1 MKQLLR
7 RLNLKYNIATKKLI
21 HRLEFPDE
29 HISETPGR
37 VNTYET
43 HTCENVTK
51 KMSTEIG
58 SEIGGSGG
66 E

>member
-37 VNTYET
+37 VNIIR
-43 HTCENVTK
+43 HTRVKKLTKNVK
-51 KMSTEIG
+51 RNWI
-58 SEIGGSGG
+58 
-66 E
+66 

>member
-7 RLNLKYNIATKKLI
+7 SLNLKYNIATKKLI

-37 VNTYET
+37 VSRHALDSWCSEQK
-43 HTCENVTK
+43 V
-51 KMSTEIG
+51 STEIG
-58 SEIGGSGG
+58 SETGGGRG

>member
-7 RLNLKYNIATKKLI
+7 SLNLKYNIATKKLI

-37 VNTYET
+37 VNRHALDSCSEQ
-43 HTCENVTK
+43 K
-51 KMSTEIG
+51 LSTEIG
-58 SEIGGSGG
+58 SEIGGGSG